1 MKTFRTISIA
11 TILGAVIFT
20 GCRKDEIANPAAP
33 AGQTTMKIRMTDA
46 PGDFA
51 SLNVQLMRVEAYA
64 LDSGWITLNN
74 QSQMVNVLSLSNG
87 ISTSLTTDVA
97 VDAGVY
103 TQVRLTFGGQNTL
116 GLYAGA
122 SLGSTTVNTNTTI
135 SLALDSMM
143 YQVVIPVD
151 EHVEA
156 GEHADILLDFNAA
169 ASVQATITGY
179 ALAPVI
185 TEVQDNAGGISGEI
199 AGGAGAAITISNG
212 AMEMS
217 TYANASGNFMAGGL
231 AAGTYTVTIHPTPS
245 AIAAGAQASVVIQD
259 VAVAEGQITGMGRVV
274 LQ

>member
-1 MKTFRTISIA
+1 MKTFKTISFA

-20 GCRKDEIANPAAP
+20 GCRKDEITNPAAP
-33 AGQTTMKIRMTDA
+33 AGQATMKVRMTDA

-51 SLNVQLMRVEAYA
+51 SLHVQLMRVEAYA

-74 QSQMVNVLSLSNG
+74 QSQMVNVLSLNNG
-87 ISTSLTTDVA
+87 ISTNLTADVA

-135 SLALDSMM
+135 TLGVDSM
-143 YQVVIPVD
+143 YQVVIPVN
-151 EHVEA
+151 ENITA

-169 ASVQATITGY
+169 ASVQATLTGY
-179 ALAPVI
+179 DLEPVI

-199 AGGAGAAITISNG
+199 TGGANAAVTISNG
-212 AMEMS
+212 AMQFS

-231 AAGTYTVTIHPTPS
+231 AAGTYTVTIHATPQE
-245 AIAAGAQASVVIQD
+245 IAAGAQASIVIQD
-259 VAVAEGQITGMGRVV
+259 VVVTEGQITGMGRVV
-274 LQ
+274 L